1 MRYLF
6 LMHSELAG
14 AVEAQLQLFE
24 RDRVIARIWE
34 RDHTVWK
41 PDPTELADRLGWLDV
56 AKGMRS
62 AVPELEA
69 FAADVA
75 GAGFRHVLLLGM
87 GGSSLGPE
95 VIRAT
100 YGIAPGRLDLVILDS
115 TDPVQIR
122 ETEAK
127 LHLARTLVIVASK
140 SGTTIETTSH
150 LDYFWRR
157 IGKGEQFVAITDH
170 GTPLEALGIA
180 RNFRRVFTNRPDIGG
195 RYSVLSH
202 FGMVPAA
209 LIGAPIGQMLDDAMA
224 MAANCGPDVP
234 LRENP
239 GAMLGVQLGEA
250 ALAGG
255 DKCTLI
261 FREEFSLLG
270 TWVEQLVA
278 ESTGKEGRG
287 ILPLEREPLGGPEV
301 YGHDRIFVAY
311 EDGPALAAIEAAGH
325 PAIRM
330 ESAGLGGELFR
341 WEFATAVAGAVLA
354 VQPFDQPNVQEAKDA
369 AARVLSGNV
378 PEVAPMTLTEVL
390 GSIEPGDYIAV
401 NAFISRNK
409 EHAERLQT
417 IRVTLRDRYHV
428 ACSVGFGP
436 RFLHSTGQLHKGG
449 PPIGAFIEVVNEDA
463 GDDLQIPGR
472 SYTFRQL
479 LDAQALGDLAA
490 LLGRGRRACRV
501 TLTGLETALR
511 S

>member
-1 MRYLF
+1 MESFR
-6 LMHSELAG
+6 
-14 AVEAQLQLFE
+14 
-24 RDRVIARIWE
+24 RDRVIERIWE

-56 AKGMRS
+56 AKDMRS

-69 FAADVA
+69 FAAEA
-75 GAGFRHVLLLGM
+75 ATAGFRQVLLLGM

-100 YGIAPGRLDLVILDS
+100 YGVAPGRLDLTILDS
-115 TDPVQIR
+115 TDPQQIR

-127 LHLARTLVIVASK
+127 LDLARTLVVVASK

-150 LDYFWRR
+150 LDYFWGR
-157 IGKGEQFVAITDH
+157 IGKGDQFVVITDP
-170 GTPLEALGIA
+170 GTQLEAMGNE
-180 RNFRRVFTNRPDIGG
+180 RGFRRVFTNRPDIGG

-209 LIGAPIGQMLDDAMA
+209 LIGAPVGQILDDALA

-234 LRENP
+234 LRDNP
-239 GAMLGVQLGEA
+239 GAMLGIRLGEA
-250 ALAGG
+250 ALAGR
-255 DKCTLI
+255 DKCTLV
-261 FREEFSLLG
+261 FPDEFALLG
-270 TWVEQLVA
+270 TWVEQLLA

-287 ILPLEREPLGGPEV
+287 ILPLEREPLGPPEV

-311 EDGPALAAIEAAGH
+311 ADDPALAAIEAAGH
-325 PAIRM
+325 PVIRLK
-330 ESAGLGGELFR
+330 AVGLGGELFR
-341 WEFATAVAGAVLA
+341 WEFATAVAGAVLG

-369 AARVLSGNV
+369 AGRVLSGAI
-378 PEVAPMTLTEVL
+378 PEVESMALTEVL
-390 GSIEPGDYIAV
+390 GSVEPGDYIAI
-401 NAFISRNK
+401 NAFIARNRD
-409 EHAERLQT
+409 HAERLQS
-417 IRVTLRDRYHV
+417 IRMNLRERYHV
-428 ACSVGFGP
+428 ACAVGFGP

-449 PPIGAFIEVVNEDA
+449 PPVGAFIEVVNEDI
-463 GDDLQIPGR
+463 GDDLEIPGR
-472 SYTFRQL
+472 PYTFREL